1 MPLRRKLVAAV
12 LCLAGAA
19 AGVITLAGVAEL
31 RGYLTRQAD
40 QQLAAEAAGLAHHA
54 EAAWPGQGAMPGD
67 RGGNY
72 VEVFAAG
79 GQPLLPQDQRP
90 GPAIAASPAWVRAHA
105 GRPVTVPGR
114 GGGQGWRIIAVPVHY
129 QAHHIMYVYG
139 ADDVSLVLTSRAQP
153 GLPATL
159 VVGTGLAGIGQAAG
173 RLAVTGLAFGIVM
186 ILAAAGI
193 GAAAIRVGLRPL
205 AGIQATADA
214 AAGAKP
220 PAVAVP
226 ESRETGG
233 GEPLGADAPE
243 PTGGSGSL
251 ARSVITI
258 LSRAGE
264 ASRAQAAAESAARH
278 ATEQMRRAL
287 VGALQELREP
297 LSVIAGFAEYHRQRG
312 GEPGA
317 TMRRLEDETA
327 RMGATVDRLSAMAQ
341 PAGTKPPQ
349 ASAEP
354 PQASAEPPQASAE
367 PPQAGAEKPE
377 AGSAA

>member
-214 AAGAKP
+214 AAVAMPPAEAMPPAIAMP

-226 ESRETGG
+226 EPLEADT
-233 GEPLGADAPE
+233 GEPLGAGAPE
-243 PTGGSGSL
+243 LTGGFGSL
-251 ARSVITI
+251 SWSVTTI
-258 LSRAGE
+258 LSRAAE

-341 PAGTKPPQ
+341 PSGT
-349 ASAEP
+349 EP
-354 PQASAEPPQASAE
+354 PQASTE
-367 PPQAGAEKPE
+367 PPQAG
-377 AGSAA
+377 SAA

>member
-1 MPLRRKLVAAV
+1 V
-12 LCLAGAA
+12 LGLAGAA

-54 EAAWPGQGAMPGD
+54 EAAWPGQAAVPGD

-72 VEVFAAG
+72 VGVFAAD

-90 GPAIAASPAWVRAHA
+90 RPAIPASPASVRA
-105 GRPVTVPGR
+105 PGGPGG

-193 GAAAIRVGLRPL
+193 GAAAIPGGLPPPRRSPG
-205 AGIQATADA
+205 AG
-214 AAGAKP
+214 
-220 PAVAVP
+220 
-226 ESRETGG
+226 
-233 GEPLGADAPE
+233 
-243 PTGGSGSL
+243 
-251 ARSVITI
+251 
-258 LSRAGE
+258 
-264 ASRAQAAAESAARH
+264 
-278 ATEQMRRAL
+278 RRA
-287 VGALQELREP
+287 
-297 LSVIAGFAEYHRQRG
+297 
-312 GEPGA
+312 
-317 TMRRLEDETA
+317 
-327 RMGATVDRLSAMAQ
+327 
-341 PAGTKPPQ
+341 
-349 ASAEP
+349 
-354 PQASAEPPQASAE
+354 
-367 PPQAGAEKPE
+367 
-377 AGSAA
+377 

>member
-1 MPLRRKLVAAV
+1 VSLRRKLVAAV
-12 LCLAGAA
+12 LCLAGAG

-67 RGGNY
+67 RGGDY

-79 GQPLLPQDQRP
+79 GQPLLPQNQRP
-90 GPAIAASPAWVRAHA
+90 GPAITASPAWVRAHA
-105 GRPVTVPGR
+105 GQPVTVPGR
-114 GGGQGWRIIAVPVHY
+114 DGGQSWRIIAVPVHY

-159 VVGTGLAGIGQAAG
+159 VVGTGLAGIGQAG
-173 RLAVTGLAFGIVM
+173 GKLAVTGLAFGIVM

-193 GAAAIRVGLRPL
+193 GAAAIRIGLRPL

-226 ESRETGG
+226 QPRESDA
-233 GEPLGADAPE
+233 GEPLGADGPE
-243 PTGGSGSL
+243 LTGGFGGL
-251 ARSVITI
+251 ARSVTTI

-287 VGALQELREP
+287 VGALLELREP

-317 TMRRLEDETA
+317 TIRRLEDETA
-327 RMGATVDRLSAMAQ
+327 RMGGTVDRLSAMAQ
-341 PAGTKPPQ
+341 PVG
-349 ASAEP
+349 AEP
-354 PQASAEPPQASAE
+354 PQASAEL
-367 PPQAGAEKPE
+367 PE
-377 AGSAA
+377 AGGAA